1 MPGRRPFLRHRHVF
15 AAAVGGVVTRSS
27 RFGLRVL
34 VVLGSLEAAGAAGA
48 WEARMRR
55 QAEEA
60 SWRQA
65 AGVRPTIP
73 ATSAKE

>member
-1 MPGRRPFLRHRHVF
+1 MSLASQACLKSRTRRACPAGEATGRS
-15 AAAVGGVVTRSS
+15 VV
-27 RFGLRVL
+27 
-34 VVLGSLEAAGAAGA
+34 
-48 WEARMRR
+48 RR
-55 QAEEA
+55 RRRADEA